1 MFLSSCCTPPKENV
15 QQAVQSDYTQ
25 AYCSFLTL
33 KPADAGDRAKTRE
46 MLMTSVFL
54 SLDNVRSCCVEGM
67 TSLTPNER
75 RDCSTLASQV
85 LDYMLLH
92 KGDWDSRR
100 LDVQAGLRGLRYFLT
115 TPKDVHRLDDLTD
128 YLAAAA
134 KKKSE
139 HQKP

>member
-1 MFLSSCCTPPKENV
+1 
-15 QQAVQSDYTQ
+15 
-25 AYCSFLTL
+25 
-33 KPADAGDRAKTRE
+33 
-46 MLMTSVFL
+46 
-54 SLDNVRSCCVEGM
+54 M